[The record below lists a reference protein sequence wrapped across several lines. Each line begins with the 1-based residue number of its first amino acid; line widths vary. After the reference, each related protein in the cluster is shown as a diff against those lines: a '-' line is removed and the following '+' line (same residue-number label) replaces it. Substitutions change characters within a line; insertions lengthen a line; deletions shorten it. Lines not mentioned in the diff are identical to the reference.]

1 MKPLKLKTSIL
12 IASIYAAVFY
22 GMMMF
27 INRVCM
33 TIGKASMD
41 KLQSLQDWKAWTPSI
56 MGTIA
61 ILLFGFLIYYTDW
74 KKSHKS

>member
-22 GMMMF
+22 GIMMF
-27 INRVCM
+27 VNRVCM
-33 TIGKASMD
+33 TIGKPSVD
-41 KLQSLQDWKAWTPSI
+41 KIQSLQDWKVWTLFI

-61 ILLFGFLIYYTDW
+61 ILLFGFLVYKTDW
-74 KKSHKS
+74 KKR

>member
-1 MKPLKLKTSIL
+1 MKNFSVKTSIL

-22 GMMMF
+22 GVMMF

-33 TIGKASMD
+33 TIGKPSMD
-41 KLQSLQDWKAWTPSI
+41 KIQSLQDWKVWTPFI

-61 ILLFGFLIYYTDW
+61 ILLFGFLVYKTDW
-74 KKSHKS
+74 KKKR